1 MTTLLPERIERL
13 LMLYRDAA
21 IAVGADGDGYGRMA
35 EAGAA
40 LCAAIN
46 EIVAERDTCRKGL
59 ERSTTIEPRPWWSV
73 FGLDR
78 ILASKMH
85 QEAKRVGP
93 LLMEMAL
100 QHLVDEATKR
110 GVHPSEIRC
119 AHREARDE
127 LMPEPNPAGGGA

>member
-1 MTTLLPERIERL
+1 MTNIDGLIAGLI
-13 LMLYRDAA
+13 AA
-21 IAVGADGDGYGRMA
+21 EDSFNEAASKANADGIR
-35 EAGAA
+35 EAFAKLQADLAA
-40 LCAAIN
+40 ANAA
-46 EIVAERDTCRKGL
+46 VDFYRKGL
-59 ERSTTIEPRPWWSV
+59 ERSNTIEPRPWWSV

-85 QEAKRVGP
+85 QEAAKVGP
-93 LLMEMAL
+93 LVMELAL

-127 LMPEPNPAGGGA
+127 LMPEPKPAGGPPA